1 MKDLNVKPLKILN
14 ASAGSGKTYNLVLE
28 YLKILLSDHLDTIR
42 FSKIL
47 AMTFTNKAAIEM
59 KTRIIEKLDE
69 VAYKGVSDPKIIAYV
84 EKLASDL
91 QISPKEVTRRAMT
104 ALKGVLH
111 RYEDFHVMTIDK
123 FNLRLIRSFSRD
135 LDLPGEFDVILNEN
149 EVIERVVDLL
159 MNQLGRKDL
168 EALTELM
175 LSYAKENVDEGE
187 RWDFREQL
195 ISFSSILAKEKNQQ
209 LISQLLQM
217 DFSTQAKKK
226 MWDQI
231 HEKEM
236 IFLDACRELHTFYFS
251 LGIPEDQFPG
261 KSKVTKPLN
270 RLASLQHIPVADKL
284 FTNHFML
291 GLDAP
296 VPTGRQFPDSLKQK
310 IRELYAL
317 QVVLFPQV
325 ETQRLFLRNFYNM
338 ALLQYIAK
346 TLDAVKK
353 EDQQIRISEFNSL
366 ISKLV
371 QDEKAPFIYERLG
384 TRYRNFLLDE
394 FQDTSRLQWLN
405 MVPLIHE
412 AISKKDINLI
422 VGDPK
427 QSIYRFKNG
436 VAEQFVALPRIY
448 NPEENPYINGVSAY
462 FDQMG
467 MLEALGENYRS
478 AKNIVDFNNSFF
490 DALRQDLPSS
500 SINFYNSVH
509 QTAMSNKSG
518 FVQITSLESEPS
530 HDSQMAWL
538 IERIEE
544 CRRDGFELGDLCI
557 LSDTNVRANGW
568 AVALNK
574 LDYKV
579 VSAESLLVQNEVKVK
594 LILSYLKRRL
604 QPTSITEQKKFADL
618 FFRVRNEQ
626 NPYEHY
632 RAYIVDILDG
642 KGRRYLNFDDQ
653 RFLADSF
660 GSSDAFFRK
669 YETLYELI
677 ESFYRMMGWTELKN
691 PYLHHFAD
699 FVHDFEKKKG
709 PDLKGLIEQYNK
721 DKGKL
726 AIQLPESR
734 DAIRIMTI
742 HKSKGLEYPV
752 VLIPF
757 LNFDTQLHAK
767 SRFLVEINDFVLYT
781 GLTKR
786 SPIPQIRQLNKEEND
801 QNLTDKVNMC
811 YVGFTRPEER
821 LYVLNEYFG
830 DKFGKQAHTYFTKIS
845 NEVSEKGTLV
855 LERGSKEI
863 RISGDP
869 ENKLD
874 EDTFFYPSIENDLL
888 WFPEISLRNQE
899 PDTQETCLSNEQLI
913 GNLFHLAIA
922 QIDKKDHIEVV
933 LAKMILNG
941 EIEKERVAE
950 VQILL
955 EDLFSCLEYEGL
967 LKNATQIL
975 SEQGIIINREHT
987 RRPDKLI
994 LHKESTAIVDF
1005 KTGIPKETD
1014 VKQVLEYAL
1023 TLKEMDLP
1031 EIKGFVYYTQLKEL
1045 RQVI

>member
-1 MKDLNVKPLKILN
+1 MKDPKVRPLKILN
-14 ASAGSGKTYNLVLE
+14 ASAGSGKTYNLVRE
-28 YLKILLSDHLDTIR
+28 YLKILLGDHVDQIR

-69 VAYKGVSDPKIIAYV
+69 VTYQGLSDPKTLDYV
-84 EKLASDL
+84 EKLATEL
-91 QISPKEVTRRAMT
+91 QVSPQDVTHRAMI
-104 ALKGVLH
+104 ALKGILH

-135 LDLPGEFDVILNEN
+135 LDLPGEFEVILNEN

-159 MNQLGRKDL
+159 MSQLGRKDV
-168 EALTELM
+168 EALTDLM

-209 LISQLLQM
+209 LIAQLLQM
-217 DFSTQAKKK
+217 DFSSQAKKK
-226 MWDQI
+226 LWEEV
-231 HEKEM
+231 HEKEK
-236 IFLDACRELHTFYFS
+236 IFLDACKDLHDFYHS

-261 KSKVTKPLN
+261 KSKVTKPLE
-270 RLASLQHIPVADKL
+270 RLASFHYIPAADKL
-284 FTNHFML
+284 FTDHFMS
-291 GLDAP
+291 GLNDP
-296 VPTGRQFPDSLKQK
+296 VPAGRQFPDSLKQK

-317 QVVLFPQV
+317 QGELFPQV

-405 MVPLIHE
+405 MVPLVHE
-412 AISKKDINLI
+412 AISKKDLNLI

-448 NPEENPYINGVSAY
+448 NPEGNAYIDGVSNY

-467 MLEALGENYRS
+467 ILDALGENYRS
-478 AKNIVDFNNSFF
+478 AAQIVDFNNSFF
-490 DALRQDLPSS
+490 EVLRQHLPGNSVD
-500 SINFYNSVH
+500 FYNSVR
-509 QTAMSNKSG
+509 QTAMSDKTG
-518 FVQITSLESEPS
+518 YVEITSRDSEPS
-530 HDSQMAWL
+530 HDAQMAWL

-544 CRRDGFELGDLCI
+544 CRSDGFELGDLCI

-568 AVALNK
+568 AVALND

-604 QPTSITEQKKFADL
+604 QPASVTEQKKFADL
-618 FFRVRNEQ
+618 FFRVRNQQ

-632 RAYIVDILDG
+632 RTYIVHVVDS

-653 RFLADSF
+653 RFLNENF
-660 GSSDAFFRK
+660 VSSDVFFKK

-709 PDLKGLIEQYNK
+709 PDLKGLIEQYHK

-742 HKSKGLEYPV
+742 HKSKGLEFPV

-757 LNFDTQLHAK
+757 LNFDTQLHTK
-767 SRFLVEINDFVLYT
+767 SRFLVEINDLVLYT
-781 GLTKR
+781 GLTKS
-786 SPIPQIRQLNKEEND
+786 SPIPQIKQLNQQEND
-801 QNLTDKVNMC
+801 QIFTDKVNMC

-821 LYVLNEYFG
+821 LYVLNDYFG
-830 DKFGKQAHTYFTKIS
+830 DKFGKRAHTYFTELPHEV
-845 NEVSEKGTLV
+845 NESGTLI
-855 LERGSKEI
+855 LERGNKDA
-863 RISGDP
+863 RILKDQ
-869 ENKLD
+869 ENKE
-874 EDTFFYPSIENDLL
+874 EDAFFHPSIENELL

-899 PDTQETCLSNEQLI
+899 PDAQETFLSNEQLT

-922 QIDKKDHIEVV
+922 QIDRKEQINGTLEQMV
-933 LAKMILNG
+933 LNG
-941 EIEKERVAE
+941 EIEKDRVND
-950 VQILL
+950 VQKML
-955 EDLFSCLEYEGL
+955 EDLFTCPEYEGL
-967 LKNATQIL
+967 LNNATQVL
-975 SEQGIIINREHT
+975 SEQAIIVDRERT

-994 LHKESTAIVDF
+994 FQNESTIIVDF
-1005 KTGIPKETD
+1005 KTGIPKEKD
-1014 VKQVLEYAL
+1014 GQQVIEYAS
-1023 TLKEMDLP
+1023 TLKAMELP
-1031 EIKGFVYYTQLKEL
+1031 EIKGFVYYSQLKEL
-1045 RQVI
+1045 RQIL